1 MKKIFKILNN
11 PIVKRSALAAIGLTT
26 ISIVGANYVA
36 DGREQEIERE
46 LEAFTQQVPVQ
57 TEYNETAIALKTLSA
72 KLGFNLYSWP
82 EDANSEY
89 APQIENIEVE
99 PSSKQAWEVISDP
112 LEEYIDAQIAKPT
125 NEIDPPPTALQEY
138 LKTNAATLEQIRQV
152 IASQGTPVWQTNLTP
167 ILEGDYEFALPSYL
181 ASMYLQQILALDI
194 LEKQRQGK
202 TEAAREMLEAAWQIH
217 ASFQDNPYLIGQ
229 LVGLMNGRYLAG
241 TMRKL
246 GNLPVEWQER
256 LVAHNYSQSM
266 LASIHGEFFLIFN
279 ATRNIAPGEIF
290 KTVQFGDSHTIQAGF
305 QGTVEKVKGMLLSP
319 VTKPWLRFTAIDS
332 YQVQK
337 YGIEQYQAKPP
348 NICASDVVESK
359 QQPAAWNIPANKIGL
374 LSFLNQVV
382 KAEKHMLDLE
392 LTQKIVQAKALA
404 AETGKWP
411 TTLPNLESNVCP
423 GYEWV
428 YNVAEDG
435 TMSLSLN
442 PEPEWAVERQKKQGL
457 PMDFFSSIR

>member
-1 MKKIFKILNN
+1 
-11 PIVKRSALAAIGLTT
+11 
-26 ISIVGANYVA
+26 
-36 DGREQEIERE
+36 
-46 LEAFTQQVPVQ
+46 
-57 TEYNETAIALKTLSA
+57 
-72 KLGFNLYSWP
+72 
-82 EDANSEY
+82 
-89 APQIENIEVE
+89 
-99 PSSKQAWEVISDP
+99 
-112 LEEYIDAQIAKPT
+112 
-125 NEIDPPPTALQEY
+125 
-138 LKTNAATLEQIRQV
+138 
-152 IASQGTPVWQTNLTP
+152 
-167 ILEGDYEFALPSYL
+167 
-181 ASMYLQQILALDI
+181 
-194 LEKQRQGK
+194 
-202 TEAAREMLEAAWQIH
+202 
-217 ASFQDNPYLIGQ
+217 
-229 LVGLMNGRYLAG
+229 
-241 TMRKL
+241 
-246 GNLPVEWQER
+246 
-256 LVAHNYSQSM
+256 
-266 LASIHGEFFLIFN
+266 
-279 ATRNIAPGEIF
+279 
-290 KTVQFGDSHTIQAGF
+290 
-305 QGTVEKVKGMLLSP
+305 MLLSP

-359 QQPAAWNIPANKIGL
+359 QQPAAWNIPAKKIGL